1 MSALPELLGAFP
13 TLGPITY
20 LDLSEAAIQAAI
32 EAGPYPTERTWFHAT
47 YSDRLPLIARTGLI
61 PSCWWGGDSCAIFGV
76 DQPRDVSL
84 VRRADPLI
92 EVRSR
97 ALDYSVKA
105 WWVPP
110 SAIQGVLLGSERRSL
125 SPERDAGSLVWSH
138 EPDGCGCELREIVR
152 EQQQLWRQR
161 WA

>member
-1 MSALPELLGAFP
+1 MSTQSEHLGAFP
-13 TLGPITY
+13 KIGPVVY
-20 LDLSEAAIQAAI
+20 LDISEDSIR
-32 EAGPYPTERTWFHAT
+32 EALESGPYPAETTWLHAT

-76 DQPRDVSL
+76 RRRQDLGL
-84 VRRADPLI
+84 VRRSDPLI

-97 ALDYSVKA
+97 ALHDSAKA

-110 SAIQGVLLGSERRSL
+110 SAIKGVWRGTRRLRLTTGSPSG
-125 SPERDAGSLVWSH
+125 SPVWPR
-138 EPDGCGCELREIVR
+138 EPNGCSCELREIVR
-152 EQQQLWRQR
+152 EQQLLWRET